1 MHLYKKIFVAVDGSE
16 LQEKVL
22 VNAIEIAARNHATL
36 RVGHVINSSLL
47 EAAGTYP
54 SDIAEQMKDHAIE
67 DISKIIEATPDAA
80 HVPDIEIAIEV
91 GQLRE
96 TLLNTLAADYEPEL
110 IVCGARGL
118 SMLKYALLGSVS
130 AFIVNNAPCD
140 VLVVR

>member
-22 VNAIEIAARNHATL
+22 VNAIEIAARNRAAL
-36 RVGHVINSSLL
+36 RVGHVINASLL

-54 SDIAEQMKDHAIE
+54 SDIAEQMKERVIE
-67 DISKIIEATPDAA
+67 DISKIIEKTPD
-80 HVPDIEIAIEV
+80 VNLVSQIEIAVEV

-96 TLLNTLAADYEPEL
+96 TLLDTLVANYNPDL

-118 SMLKYALLGSVS
+118 SMIKYALLGSVS
-130 AFIVNNAPCD
+130 AFIVNSAPCD